1 MNFFE
6 FKSELQKQDELAF
19 ILPNGISFPAHF
31 HITEIGRTQKQFVDC
46 GGTVRNIGE
55 INIQLWLADDVNHRL
70 NTKKLLQI
78 IQETESKII
87 LPDEEILVE
96 LQGETIEKY
105 TLMQSDFGFLLQ
117 ATQTACLAED
127 SCGIPKE
134 KIKVVLAPCNRG
146 LCPGRVCA

>member
-6 FKSELQKQDELAF
+6 FNSALQNQHELSFK
-19 ILPNGISFPAHF
+19 LPNGISFPAHF

-46 GGTVRNIGE
+46 GGTIRNIGE

-70 NTKKLLQI
+70 TSKKLLQI
-78 IQETESKII
+78 MQETESKII
-87 LPDEEILVE
+87 LSDEEILVE
-96 LQGETIEKY
+96 LQGETIQKY
-105 TLMQSDFGFLLQ
+105 KLMKSDFGFLLQ

-134 KIKVVLAPCNRG
+134 KIKVVLGQSTACK
-146 LCPGRVCA
+146 PGSGCC